1 MNKGSSFKLDND
13 YEKRKAEADRI
24 REKYPDRIPV
34 CPVSCKGFIF
44 MLYALFLDST
54 YKNMIFGENPL
65 DPLAEWLYSCVCL
78 IM

>member
-34 CPVSCKGFIF
+34 CPVSC
-44 MLYALFLDST
+44 
-54 YKNMIFGENPL
+54 
-65 DPLAEWLYSCVCL
+65 
-78 IM
+78 

>member
-13 YEKRKAEADRI
+13 YGLKAEADRI

-34 CPVSCKGFIF
+34 CSVSCKGFIF

-54 YKNMIFGENPL
+54 YKNMIFGENPRPFSGMVGFL
-65 DPLAEWLYSCVCL
+65 CL
-78 IM
+78 FNNVK